1 MKIFF
6 NTLAI
11 LIGTIFFTSLLF
23 IAGLVWLFWSY
34 GQNLPDYSQL
44 SKYEPPVVSRV
55 YASDGALLDEF
66 ATEKR
71 LFVPIQSIPSI
82 VKEAFLSSEDKDFY
96 NHLGLDFKAIIRA
109 SLTNLQNYNSGKR
122 AIGASTIT
130 QQIAKN
136 FLLSSDY
143 SFERKIK
150 EAILALRIER
160 TFSKDHIFELYLNE
174 IYLGLNSYGVAAA
187 ALNYFDKPLSQIS
200 LEEAA
205 YLAALPK
212 GPNNY
217 HPIKKTKQAKIRR
230 NWVLSQMY
238 KNGLITENELQRA
251 SLLELKIASS
261 SGVDDAY
268 APYPVEEIRKT
279 LIKSFGHNSLYTGG
293 LSIQSTI
300 DPKIQKLADRSLKI
314 GIESL
319 DRRQGWRGPL
329 TKKMKDE
336 SDKDALKRASLLLPD
351 NYKVAIVNSVSPK
364 KAEITTNEGFQGYI
378 PLQNAM
384 WARKKIDNKNLGKAP
399 NDISQIINVGDIIP
413 ILKPISEDMEI
424 HEKSWMLSQKP
435 KVSGAIL
442 VIDPHTGRI
451 LAMSG
456 GYSFSD
462 SEFNRS
468 TQALRQPGSAFKPF
482 IYLSALEKNYLPT
495 TLIRDAPIVIDQGPG
510 LPKWKPSNYSNKFYG
525 PSTLRTGVEKSRNL
539 MTARLAL
546 ELGMESVQ
554 EIAKRFGINN
564 EMPNLLSM
572 SLGAGETSLI
582 NLVNAYAMI
591 VNGGKQIYP
600 TLIDRIQDR
609 RGNTI
614 FLFDKRDCN
623 NCKPTSGWQG
633 QSPPEIIDNRKSVTD
648 PYSAYQMTSI
658 LKGVIDRGT
667 GIKLKKL
674 NLNLAGKTGTTND
687 NTNAWFIGFS
697 PDIVVGVYIGY
708 DEPSPL
714 GKRETGSS
722 AAVPIFED
730 FFKNYS
736 KNKPDIP
743 FRRPDGIRLIPI
755 HVKSGIRA
763 NEIKSGVIQ
772 EAFKKGQF
780 PKNDF
785 LQNEDNNRTINSEN
799 LELGIY

>member
-6 NTLAI
+6 NILSI
-11 LIGTIFFTSLLF
+11 LIGFTFFGGLLLIFSVAW
-23 IAGLVWLFWSY
+23 IFWVY
-34 GQNLPDYSQL
+34 GQNLPDYKQL
-44 SKYEPPVVSRV
+44 SNYEPPVVSRV
-55 YASDGALLDEF
+55 YASNGALLEEF

-71 LFVPIQSIPSI
+71 LFVPIESIPDI
-82 VKEAFLSSEDKDFY
+82 IKEAFLSSEDKDFY

-109 SLTNLQNYNSGKR
+109 SLTNLKNYNSGKR

-174 IYLGLNSYGVAAA
+174 IYLGLSSYGVAAA
-187 ALNYFDKPLSQIS
+187 ALNYFDKSLSEIS

-217 HPIKKTKQAKIRR
+217 HPTKKIKQATIRR

-238 KNGLITENELQRA
+238 ENGFITDNELNNA
-251 SLLELKIASS
+251 SAIELTVADS
-261 SGVDDAY
+261 SGVDAAY
-268 APYPVEEIRKT
+268 APYPVEEIRKKLVKDYGQRT
-279 LIKSFGHNSLYTGG
+279 LYTGG

-300 DPKIQKLADRSLKI
+300 DPSIQELADKSLKI
-314 GIESL
+314 GIENL

-329 TKKMKDE
+329 TKIFEDE
-336 SDKDALKRASLLLPD
+336 TDQNALKRASLLMPSSYRTALIK
-351 NYKVAIVNSVSPK
+351 NVSSK
-364 KAEITTNEGFQGYI
+364 KADILLSDGSEGYI
-378 PLQNAM
+378 PLQNAV
-384 WARKKIDNKNLGKAP
+384 WARRKISYESKGKAP
-399 NDISQIINVGDIIP
+399 TDLSKLINIGDIVPVINP
-413 ILKPISEDMEI
+413 IGEDAVTDDG
-424 HEKSWMLSQKP
+424 SWMLSQKP
-435 KVSGAIL
+435 EVSGSIIVL
-442 VIDPHTGRI
+442 DPHTGRI

-456 GYSFSD
+456 GYSFTD

-468 TQALRQPGSAFKPF
+468 TQAYRQPGSAFKPF
-482 IYLSALEKNYLPT
+482 IYLSALEKNFLPT
-495 TLIRDAPIVIDQGPG
+495 SLVRDAPIVIDQGPG

-525 PSTLRTGVEKSRNL
+525 PSTLRTGIEKSRNL

-546 ELGMESVQ
+546 ELGMENIQ
-554 EIAKRFGINN
+554 EIAKRFGINEN
-564 EMPNLLSM
+564 MPNLLSM
-572 SLGAGETSLI
+572 SLGAGETTLLK
-582 NLVNAYAMI
+582 LVNAYAMI
-591 VNGGKQIYP
+591 VNGGKKINS

-614 FLFDKRDCN
+614 FQFDKRDCI
-623 NCKPTSGWQG
+623 NCIPKNGWQDRP
-633 QSPPEIIDNRKSVTD
+633 PPEIVDNRISITD
-648 PYSAYQMTSI
+648 PSSAYQMTSM

-708 DEPSPL
+708 DEPKPL

-722 AAVPIFED
+722 AAVPIFEE
-730 FFKNYS
+730 FFKNFS

-763 NEIKSGVIQ
+763 SEIKKGVIQ
-772 EAFKKGQF
+772 EAFKQGQF
-780 PKNDF
+780 P
-785 LQNEDNNRTINSEN
+785 DNNLLENENNKTNINSEN

>member
-6 NTLAI
+6 NILSI
-11 LIGTIFFTSLLF
+11 LIGLTFFGGLLLIFSVAW
-23 IAGLVWLFWSY
+23 IFWVY
-34 GQNLPDYSQL
+34 GQNLPDYNQL

-55 YASDGALLDEF
+55 YASNGALLEEF

-71 LFVPIQSIPSI
+71 LFVPIESIPDI
-82 VKEAFLSSEDKDFY
+82 IKEAFLSSEDKDFY
-96 NHLGLDFKAIIRA
+96 NHLGLDFKAIVRA
-109 SLTNLQNYNSGKR
+109 SLTNLKNYNSGKR

-174 IYLGLNSYGVAAA
+174 IYLGLSSYGVAAA
-187 ALNYFDKPLSQIS
+187 ALNYFDKSLSEIS

-217 HPIKKTKQAKIRR
+217 HPTKKIKQATIRR

-238 KNGLITENELQRA
+238 ENGFITENELNNA
-251 SLLELKIASS
+251 SAIALTVADS

-268 APYPVEEIRKT
+268 APYPVEEIRKKLVKDYGQST
-279 LIKSFGHNSLYTGG
+279 LYAGG

-300 DPKIQKLADRSLKI
+300 DPSIQELADKALKT
-314 GIESL
+314 GIENL

-329 TKKMKDE
+329 TRIFEDE
-336 SDKDALKRASLLLPD
+336 TDQNALKRASLLMPS
-351 NYKVAIVNSVSPK
+351 NYKTALIKNISSK
-364 KAEITTNEGFQGYI
+364 KAGILLSDGSEGYI
-378 PLQNAM
+378 PLQNSV
-384 WARKKIDNKNLGKAP
+384 WARKKISYESKGKAP
-399 NDISQIINVGDIIP
+399 TDLSKLINIGDIVPVI
-413 ILKPISEDMEI
+413 KPIGEDAI
-424 HEKSWMLSQKP
+424 VDVGAWMLSQKP
-435 KVSGAIL
+435 EVSGSIIVL
-442 VIDPHTGRI
+442 DPHTGRI

-456 GYSFSD
+456 GYSFTD

-468 TQALRQPGSAFKPF
+468 TQAYRQPGSAFKPF
-482 IYLSALEKNYLPT
+482 IYLSALEKNFLPT
-495 TLIRDAPIVIDQGPG
+495 SLVRDAPIVIDQGPG

-525 PSTLRTGVEKSRNL
+525 PSTLRTGIEKSRNL

-546 ELGMESVQ
+546 ELGMENIQ
-554 EIAKRFGINN
+554 EIAKRFGINEN
-564 EMPNLLSM
+564 MPNLLSM
-572 SLGAGETSLI
+572 SLGAGETTLLK
-582 NLVNAYAMI
+582 LVNAYAMI
-591 VNGGKQIYP
+591 VNGGKRINS

-614 FLFDKRDCN
+614 FQFDKRDCI
-623 NCKPTSGWQG
+623 NCIPKNGWQD
-633 QSPPEIIDNRKSVTD
+633 QLPPEIVDNRITITD
-648 PYSAYQMTSI
+648 PSSAYQMTSM
-658 LKGVIDRGT
+658 LKGVIERGT

-708 DEPSPL
+708 DEPKPL

-722 AAVPIFED
+722 AAVPIFEE
-730 FFKNYS
+730 FFKNFS

-763 NEIKSGVIQ
+763 SEIKKGVIQ
-772 EAFKKGQF
+772 EAFKQGQF
-780 PKNDF
+780 PDNS
-785 LQNEDNNRTINSEN
+785 LLENESNKTNINSEN